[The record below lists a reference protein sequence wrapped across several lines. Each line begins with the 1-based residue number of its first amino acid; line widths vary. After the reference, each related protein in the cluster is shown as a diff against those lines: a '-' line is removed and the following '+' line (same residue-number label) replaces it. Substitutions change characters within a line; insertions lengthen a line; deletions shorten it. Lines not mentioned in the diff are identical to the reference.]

1 MKKNFTWLYRAN
13 SLGLSYRNIGVLT
26 SLSLITT
33 ITEIFGIG
41 IFLPV
46 FQFIRLDGNMDAL
59 ISSSTLWQHAT
70 DIFNFVNIELS
81 LLTLLFLSLSFF
93 LLRQVLSYFRMI
105 YNAAIRQR
113 IIQSQRN
120 RVFNGYID
128 ADASYHDKT
137 PVGGLV
143 NIVTTE
149 VNSAVMGLMAPIE
162 LLTYIIMLL
171 GYLFMLS
178 ILSWQM
184 TLLSSIVLILTSRV
198 PNIWIKKSAHIG
210 RKLVGANTSVSEFL
224 VERLQSPRLIRLSGT
239 EIAEKNDFYNLTQLQ
254 RKYSVFNSILQ
265 ARTEVVMEPI
275 IIILSLVFLY
285 FSHTVLHLKIEAIGL
300 YLVIA
305 LRLLPVVKGII
316 SQWNTVQRFL
326 GSIEIIENRL
336 SDVQSSV
343 EIDSGFEIMDKL
355 RRSVFVDSVSYHYPK
370 TKNNVLKDIT
380 IKFDVNSIT
389 AIVGPSG
396 GGKSTLI
403 DLLPSLRVPTKGSI
417 YFDGV
422 NIKKYTLKSIRE
434 KISYAPQT
442 PQIFNGTIKSH
453 ILYGK
458 PNATHEEVVEAAHLA
473 GAKGFISQLPEGFET
488 ILDEGAVNLSGGQ
501 KQRLDLARVLIKKS
515 PILILDEPTSNLDA
529 ETEKAFRQV
538 LRNIRKK
545 TNTLI
550 VIVAHRLASI
560 SDSDRIIVLNQGV
573 VESFGTHSELLN
585 CNEWYAKAWQT
596 QGVS

>member
-1 MKKNFTWLYRAN
+1 
-13 SLGLSYRNIGVLT
+13 
-26 SLSLITT
+26 
-33 ITEIFGIG
+33 
-41 IFLPV
+41 
-46 FQFIRLDGNMDAL
+46 
-59 ISSSTLWQHAT
+59 
-70 DIFNFVNIELS
+70 
-81 LLTLLFLSLSFF
+81 
-93 LLRQVLSYFRMI
+93 
-105 YNAAIRQR
+105 
-113 IIQSQRN
+113 
-120 RVFNGYID
+120 
-128 ADASYHDKT
+128 
-137 PVGGLV
+137 
-143 NIVTTE
+143 
-149 VNSAVMGLMAPIE
+149 
-162 LLTYIIMLL
+162 
-171 GYLFMLS
+171 
-178 ILSWQM
+178 
-184 TLLSSIVLILTSRV
+184 
-198 PNIWIKKSAHIG
+198 
-210 RKLVGANTSVSEFL
+210 
-224 VERLQSPRLIRLSGT
+224 
-239 EIAEKNDFYNLTQLQ
+239 
-254 RKYSVFNSILQ
+254 
-265 ARTEVVMEPI
+265 
-275 IIILSLVFLY
+275 
-285 FSHTVLHLKIEAIGL
+285 
-300 YLVIA
+300 
-305 LRLLPVVKGII
+305 
-316 SQWNTVQRFL
+316 VQRFL

>member
-1 MKKNFTWLYRAN
+1 
-13 SLGLSYRNIGVLT
+13 
-26 SLSLITT
+26 
-33 ITEIFGIG
+33 
-41 IFLPV
+41 
-46 FQFIRLDGNMDAL
+46 
-59 ISSSTLWQHAT
+59 
-70 DIFNFVNIELS
+70 
-81 LLTLLFLSLSFF
+81 
-93 LLRQVLSYFRMI
+93 
-105 YNAAIRQR
+105 
-113 IIQSQRN
+113 
-120 RVFNGYID
+120 
-128 ADASYHDKT
+128 
-137 PVGGLV
+137 
-143 NIVTTE
+143 
-149 VNSAVMGLMAPIE
+149 
-162 LLTYIIMLL
+162 
-171 GYLFMLS
+171 
-178 ILSWQM
+178 
-184 TLLSSIVLILTSRV
+184 
-198 PNIWIKKSAHIG
+198 
-210 RKLVGANTSVSEFL
+210 
-224 VERLQSPRLIRLSGT
+224 
-239 EIAEKNDFYNLTQLQ
+239 
-254 RKYSVFNSILQ
+254 
-265 ARTEVVMEPI
+265 
-275 IIILSLVFLY
+275 
-285 FSHTVLHLKIEAIGL
+285 
-300 YLVIA
+300 
-305 LRLLPVVKGII
+305 
-316 SQWNTVQRFL
+316 
-326 GSIEIIENRL
+326 
-336 SDVQSSV
+336 
-343 EIDSGFEIMDKL
+343 
-355 RRSVFVDSVSYHYPK
+355 
-370 TKNNVLKDIT
+370 
-380 IKFDVNSIT
+380 
-389 AIVGPSG
+389 
-396 GGKSTLI
+396 
-403 DLLPSLRVPTKGSI
+403 VPTKGSI